1 MQKILTIIIPTYNA
15 EKFLDK
21 GLTSFIM
28 DNAHRMEQL
37 EVLVVNDGTP
47 DNSVAVAQKY
57 VDQYPNTFSI
67 INKENGGHGS
77 AINVGVAHATGKY
90 FKVIDADDWVDTKV
104 LQELLH
110 ILEEEDFEAMLSS
123 YITYDIS
130 KDEYKDMN
138 IVVTDDSR
146 YYNMGELMDMWD
158 AVYNGLCF
166 HGVLYNT
173 EFYRK
178 QNYQLEEKVFYEDQE
193 YATIPLSR
201 ASCIRLY
208 EKSLYIYR
216 IGDVNQSVS
225 VQSQL
230 NRLSHFEAVLWKM
243 LEFESK
249 TDMLPAGGKAYW
261 ARKVSAF
268 IASIY
273 HVCLVKNPDKKGKRA
288 YVKWLNDE
296 IATRSPYIHGYVANK
311 YKVFK
316 LINQVHMS
324 EKCYEKVF
332 IPVLHWAKKH
342 LGADKLY
349 T

>member
-21 GLTSFIM
+21 GLATFIM
-28 DNAHRMEQL
+28 PNEHRMEQL

-47 DNSVAVAQKY
+47 DGSVAVAQKY

-77 AINVGVAHATGKY
+77 AINVGVANATGKY
-90 FKVIDADDWVDTKV
+90 FKVIDADDWVDTAV
-104 LQELLH
+104 LQELIH
-110 ILEEEDFEAMLSS
+110 ILEAEDFEAMLSS

-130 KDEYKDMN
+130 KDEYETRAITVSN
-138 IVVTDDSR
+138 TSR
-146 YYNMGELMDMWD
+146 CYNLGELMDMWD
-158 AVYNGLCF
+158 AVYHGFCF

-173 EFYRK
+173 EFYKK

-193 YATIPLSR
+193 YATVPLAR
-201 ASCIRLY
+201 ASKIRLY
-208 EKSLYIYR
+208 DKSLYIYR

-230 NRLSHFEAVLWKM
+230 SRLEHFEKVLWKM
-243 LEFESK
+243 LEFEK
-249 TDMLPAGGKAYW
+249 QTDMLPAGGKAYW

-268 IASIY
+268 IASLY
-273 HVCLVKNPDKKGKRA
+273 HVCLVKNPNKTNKRE
-288 YVKWLNDE
+288 YVKNLNAE
-296 IATRSPYIHGYVANK
+296 IAKRSPFIHGYVVNK

-349 T
+349 S